1 MGSVTPSPAYGQRLL
16 PVEIDKIAR
25 DNPGRVLFYIPR
37 NNQPSQGYQEI
48 TTSIFAN
55 AINRACWWLE
65 SEVGTKATPKTIGY
79 LGQNDIR
86 YFILILA
93 ATKIGH
99 KVLLSSPRNSVE
111 GHHSLIKE
119 AGCELWITT
128 PGVGKLNFIQLPCIQ
143 IAALDEL
150 LDPSVV
156 KPYSYEKQWEEGRLD
171 ILALLHTTGST
182 GMPRLIPVTLASVA
196 SGDRLH
202 LVEPI
207 GGKMPSLLE
216 WEGTRMLNAMP
227 LFHVAG
233 LSFGLFCAVFYR
245 WSVVF
250 PTPGPVMQHVIEEIL
265 DNIDCDSAF
274 LSPIVLMDIA
284 KTPRVLDK
292 LAKLKF
298 ITAAGGPVP
307 AIVGNIVHP
316 RVPLWQTMGMTE
328 GLLVPSV
335 ITYPD
340 EWAYF
345 HFHPCC
351 GFEMRPY
358 SDTLFELVFIKKK
371 ELAATQTIFLT
382 FPDLDIYETKD
393 LYSRHP
399 TIPELYK
406 YETRKDDLI
415 VLSNGE
421 KFNPFMAEMQLAA
434 HPWLSAAYITG
445 RGRFQAAAL
454 LNPEESRQ
462 NESDSAII
470 EAAWPAIETVNKTLP
485 AFAQV
490 HRNFVK
496 VVRTPFPRTPKG
508 TLARHQI
515 EPLFADEIASVY
527 QDSGISGSPASQATS
542 FEIDGTSEVTICAG
556 LREAIQIVSPG
567 LGLEQIK
574 DDESLFE
581 NGFDSLHVVRLSRLL
596 NSAFP
601 SSPMQVEVG
610 TIYAHPC
617 IAQLGNILYAQLQN
631 IRQGH
636 RETEPVDLQ
645 TRAVSQA
652 LAKHLPAFSMPREGP
667 KEHVILTGTT
677 GAVGSYLLD
686 ALCKNDRVA
695 KVWCFNR
702 SSTADAACR
711 QAELAR
717 SRGLSL
723 NWKGKVRF
731 VQTNLTS
738 QALGLSRADLKE
750 IRDQATIII
759 HNAWEVNFNLPLSSF
774 ETQLNG
780 LQSLVQICT
789 ETRQQIRFFFV
800 SSISGAINWPTHLLG
815 PIPETKLTNLD
826 APINGYGASKLVAE
840 HLLSKAAQA
849 GVLRLSVLRIGQVA
863 GPVVTHGEGSVWTRR
878 DWVPAI
884 IDASA
889 YLNKLPATLGSAT
902 VIDWIPIDLLAEV
915 VEQLIHSDAR
925 TTTASQEDEIYY
937 NLVNPQTSSWESL
950 VSIIHARL
958 ENALSPE
965 KVQIVPFSQWLDD
978 LQNAEEAIVQEAEK
992 QNGSTSSQTTASRA
1006 QTGLKLLSYF
1016 RMLVESS
1023 ASDDAPK
1030 PAPSL
1035 LNWAVGNGLARSS
1048 VFADLTP
1055 ISPAWFETWLD
1066 QWGY

>member
-1 MGSVTPSPAYGQRLL
+1 MGSVTPTPAYGQRLL

-25 DNPGRVLFYIPR
+25 DDPDRVLFYIPR

-55 AINRACWWLE
+55 AINRVCWWLE
-65 SEVGTKATPKTIGY
+65 CEVGTKATPKTIGY

-86 YFILILA
+86 YFLLILA
-93 ATKIGH
+93 ATKLGH

-111 GHHSLIKE
+111 GHLSLIKE

-128 PGVGKLNFIQLPCIQ
+128 AGVGKLNFIQMPCIQ
-143 IAALDEL
+143 VAALEEL

-156 KPYSYEKQWEEGRLD
+156 KPYSYEKQWDEGRSD
-171 ILALLHTTGST
+171 VLALLHTTGST

-196 SGDRLH
+196 SGDGLH
-202 LVEPI
+202 LVNPI

-216 WEGTRMLNAMP
+216 WEG
-227 LFHVAG
+227 
-233 LSFGLFCAVFYR
+233 LSFGLFCAVFFR
-245 WSVVF
+245 WRVVF
-250 PTPGPVMQHVIEEIL
+250 PTPGPVMQHVIEETL

-307 AIVGNIVHP
+307 PIVGNIVHP

-335 ITYPD
+335 ITHPD

-371 ELAATQTIFLT
+371 ELAATQTIFVT
-382 FPDLDIYETKD
+382 FPDLDIWETKD

-406 YETRKDDLI
+406 YESRKDDLV

-462 NESDSAII
+462 DESDITII
-470 EAAWPAIETVNKTLP
+470 EAIWPTIETVNKILP

-515 EPLFADEIASVY
+515 EPLFAEEIASVY
-527 QDSGISGSPASQATS
+527 QESGISESPASQAMS
-542 FEIDGTSEVTICAG
+542 FEIDGTSELTICAG
-556 LREAIQIVSPG
+556 LREAIRIVSPG

-574 DDESLFE
+574 DDDNLFE

-610 TIYAHPC
+610 TIYAHPS
-617 IAQLGNILYAQLQN
+617 IGQLGNVVHAQLQTVH
-631 IRQGH
+631 QGH
-636 RETEPVDLQ
+636 RETGAADLQ

-652 LAKHLPAFSMPREGP
+652 LSKHLPDFAMSRKEP
-667 KEHVILTGTT
+667 KEHIILTGST

-723 NWKGKVRF
+723 DWKGKVRF
-731 VQTNLTS
+731 IQTNLTS
-738 QALGLSRADLKE
+738 EALGLSQSDLRE

-774 ETQLNG
+774 ESQFTG
-780 LQSLVQICT
+780 LQSLVRICT
-789 ETRQQIRFFFV
+789 ETRHQIRFVFV

-849 GVLRLSVLRIGQVA
+849 GVLRLAVLRVGQVA
-863 GPVVTHGEGSVWTRR
+863 GPVATHGEGSIWTRR

-884 IDASA
+884 IDSSA
-889 YLNKLPATLGSAT
+889 YLRKLPATLGSAT
-902 VIDWIPIDLLAEV
+902 DLDWIPIDLLAEV
-915 VEQLIHSDAR
+915 MNQLIHSDTK
-925 TTTASQEDEIYY
+925 TTGDDEIYY
-937 NLVNPQTSSWESL
+937 NLVNPQASSWNSL
-950 VSIIHARL
+950 VPTIQARL
-958 ENALSPE
+958 ESALSPE

-978 LQNAEEAIVQEAEK
+978 LQNTEEAIVQETGK
-992 QNGSTSSQTTASRA
+992 QNGSTPSQTTASRA

-1016 RMLVESS
+1016 RMLAESS
-1023 ASDDAPK
+1023 TSDDVPR
-1030 PAPSL
+1030 PAPSVL
-1035 LNWAVGNGLARSS
+1035 SWAIGNGLARSS
-1048 VFADLTP
+1048 VFADLAP
-1055 ISPAWFETWLD
+1055 VSPSWFETWLAASPIPTRRGSGELD
-1066 QWGY
+1066 A